1 MERLLLCFEERKR
14 KILVVDTGSKVLQNF
29 CIYCIQAL
37 FQTGYF
43 IFLAMK
49 LEEAKCG

>member
-14 KILVVDTGSKVLQNF
+14 KILVVDTGSVVLQNNYK
-29 CIYCIQAL
+29 YCIQAL
-37 FQTGYF
+37 FQPGCF

-49 LEEAKCG
+49 REEVKCG